1 MAIVQQIDT
10 WGDDGDTTS
19 WLKVSVPFLLCG
31 LYLVIVWL
39 FLPAEQ
45 WLILFGMMVAY
56 IVPPLG
62 RETIIPVCILCGI
75 PWWLVA
81 FTLAF
86 LDFAGGLFM
95 AWNFPL
101 VLRIP
106 YAGPWISRFMEA
118 GRTFLDRRPWLERF
132 YFAGLVAFVA
142 LPFDGSGSIVSSIVG
157 RMLGMTKVAV
167 ISCITIGGFIGSFA
181 IALGVDY
188 AVNLIPPGAGTWV
201 SIGIFLLIGVA
212 LLATYLSYSRGAGT
226 DA

>member
-1 MAIVQQIDT
+1 MRRTDVWSDIGLDEQP
-10 WGDDGDTTS
+10 G

-31 LYLVIVWL
+31 IFLAVVGL

-45 WLILFGMMVAY
+45 WLLLFGMMVAY

-62 RETIIPVCILCGI
+62 RETIIPASILLGI
-75 PWWLVA
+75 PWWLIA

-106 YAGPWISRFMEA
+106 YVGPWIRRFVAA
-118 GRTFLDRRPWLERF
+118 GRTYLDRRPWLERL
-132 YFAGLVAFVA
+132 YFVGLIIFVS
-142 LPFDGSGSIVSSIVG
+142 LPFDGSGSIVGSIVG
-157 RMLGMTKVAV
+157 RMLGMTKAEVLT
-167 ISCITIGGFIGSFA
+167 CITIGGIIGSFA

-188 AVNLIPPGAGTWV
+188 ITNLIPAEAGLWV
-201 SIGIFLLIGVA
+201 SLVVFLLIGA
-212 LLATYLSYSRGAGT
+212 TLLVMYRSYSRRREAN
-226 DA
+226 A

>member
-86 LDFAGGLFM
+86 LDFAG
-95 AWNFPL
+95 L
-101 VLRIP
+101 V
-106 YAGPWISRFMEA
+106 S
-118 GRTFLDRRPWLERF
+118 
-132 YFAGLVAFVA
+132 FVS
-142 LPFDGSGSIVSSIVG
+142 LHFDGSWCFVSSIVG
-157 RMLGMTKVAV
+157 RLRGMT
-167 ISCITIGGFIGSFA
+167 
-181 IALGVDY
+181 
-188 AVNLIPPGAGTWV
+188 
-201 SIGIFLLIGVA
+201 
-212 LLATYLSYSRGAGT
+212 
-226 DA
+226 